1 MKALSI
7 FIRISITFY
16 LTDCMAGEVPIKVA
30 SVASSPGGNPEVN
43 LNLCLQKTHEN
54 KVKCLDRIFPNS
66 PSILLLPQGDGKR
79 ILLAGRGESIEK
91 AEVTV
96 KESNLLLINLDT
108 INVKVPLSSNVK
120 LTKKSQKGNNLILAI
135 AIKDIEDKVT
145 LKDKEGNIVFDY
157 TIIKK

>member
-1 MKALSI
+1 MTA
-7 FIRISITFY
+7 
-16 LTDCMAGEVPIKVA
+16 EVPIKVA

-43 LNLCLQKTHEN
+43 LNLCLQEKYEN
-54 KVKCLDRIFPNS
+54 KVKCLERIFPDS

-91 AEVTV
+91 AQVTV

-108 INVKVPLSSNVK
+108 RNVKVPLSSNVK
-120 LTKKSQKGNNLILAI
+120 FTKKSQKGNNLILAI

-145 LKDKEGNIVFDY
+145 LKDKEDNIVFDY